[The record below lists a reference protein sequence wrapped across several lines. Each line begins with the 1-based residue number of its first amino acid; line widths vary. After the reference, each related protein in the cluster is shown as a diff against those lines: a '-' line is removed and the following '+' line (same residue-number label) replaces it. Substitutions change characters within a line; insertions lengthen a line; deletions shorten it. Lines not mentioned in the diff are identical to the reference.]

1 MKAAIALRTLLTCIV
16 FAISAESFGATR
28 YCEKGRP
35 WSCFGVIEVGAS
47 GGERVSNA
55 RLSLFAN
62 NEMLMEVVATAPPET
77 RKLLFRAG
85 LPTLY
90 FGLSDEETKL
100 GHPFFFTDYA
110 FALPLMAMEAAYPAG
125 PTSVG
130 DLEPEKEVMLE
141 GRTKARLAIKRE
153 SNTRFSYQ
161 LAAPDMPTMKGL
173 WEGSKPA
180 ILPDATSLTGWRDSE
195 LKTYRTLGEFR
206 AKALERAK

>member
-1 MKAAIALRTLLTCIV
+1 MKTAIALRALLAFIV
-16 FAISAESFGATR
+16 LAISAESFGANR
-28 YCEKGRP
+28 YCQKGRP
-35 WSCFGVIEVGAS
+35 WSCFGFMEVGAS
-47 GGERVSNA
+47 DGERVSNV

-90 FGLSDEETKL
+90 FGLSDEETKS
-100 GHPFFFTDYA
+100 GHPFLFADYA
-110 FALPLMAMEAAYPAG
+110 FAQPLMAMEAAYPAG

-130 DLEPEKEVMLE
+130 DSESEKEVMLE
-141 GRTKARLAIKRE
+141 GRTKARLLIKRE
-153 SNTRFSYQ
+153 SGKRFSYQ
-161 LAAPDMPTMKGL
+161 LSAPDMPTMKGL

-180 ILPDATSLTGWRDSE
+180 ILSDATSLTGWRDSD

-206 AKALERAK
+206 AKTRERAK